1 MISLKLDN
9 NNLSNQKLNDILQ
22 GCTNLKYLS
31 LRNLKNLTSI
41 DFIKNLT
48 NLKVLD
54 LYGCSNLN
62 DLSILEELRNTNKQS
77 VRTLRID
84 NEKIDLTKIQNVISN
99 LTYLNVIGKYD
110 LDCTWNGAHGFYA
123 TYNVWKNLENCTEIT
138 NLEGTYCNDRYVFDS
153 YVDLTKC
160 TKLKS
165 IDLSYINVKL
175 KIPDNVTNIKVAID
189 SIQSDMVFTENSE
202 LKEINIL
209 KSELKWT
216 NKDFANWC
224 NRLSVCQKLSA
235 INFTD
240 NWYEDGSRSILSK
253 LENINLLKNCSSLR
267 TLSISALRNL
277 TDITGIGELTQ
288 LTTLSLYN
296 CTSLVD
302 ISDLAVK
309 YENEVQ
315 KGLTNL
321 TYLNL
326 SNNSINDI
334 SCLKDYKNLQELN
347 LNKNRISN
355 IYYLKDL
362 SKLSKLSIQNNCI
375 YDNDYYSDENGN
387 NKTFNSTE
395 ILLNLYNQALR
406 YIYIDNNYIVD
417 FSKISKLKWNEH
429 TGF

>member
-1 MISLKLDN
+1 M
-9 NNLSNQKLNDILQ
+9 
-22 GCTNLKYLS
+22 
-31 LRNLKNLTSI
+31 
-41 DFIKNLT
+41 
-48 NLKVLD
+48 
-54 LYGCSNLN
+54 
-62 DLSILEELRNTNKQS
+62 
-77 VRTLRID
+77 
-84 NEKIDLTKIQNVISN
+84 
-99 LTYLNVIGKYD
+99 
-110 LDCTWNGAHGFYA
+110 
-123 TYNVWKNLENCTEIT
+123 
-138 NLEGTYCNDRYVFDS
+138 
-153 YVDLTKC
+153 
-160 TKLKS
+160 
-165 IDLSYINVKL
+165 
-175 KIPDNVTNIKVAID
+175 
-189 SIQSDMVFTENSE
+189 
-202 LKEINIL
+202 
-209 KSELKWT
+209 
-216 NKDFANWC
+216 
-224 NRLSVCQKLSA
+224 

-267 TLSISALRNL
+267 NLSISSLRNL

-334 SCLKDYKNLQELN
+334 SCLKDYRNLQELN
-347 LNKNRISN
+347 LKKNRISN

-375 YDNDYYSDENGN
+375 YDNDYYSDENGK

-395 ILLNLYNQALR
+395 ILLNLYNQSLK

-417 FSKISKLKWNEH
+417 FSKISKLRWNEH